1 MPFRCPQAYGGF
13 PKITGQKISFGLT
26 LCLKVG
32 NWTMHG
38 KKTNKAAKK
47 RFSVTAKGKIK
58 RTKAGKNHI
67 LTKKTAK
74 RKNNLAKA
82 GYVHEADEGRV
93 RRLLGI
99 K

>member
-1 MPFRCPQAYGGF
+1 
-13 PKITGQKISFGLT
+13 
-26 LCLKVG
+26 
-32 NWTMHG
+32 MHG

-47 RFSVTAKGKIK
+47 RFRVTATGKIK

-74 RKNNLAKA
+74 RKNDLATA
-82 GYVHEADEGRV
+82 GYVHEADMGRV
-93 RRLLGI
+93 QRLLGI